1 MPAKTVELH
10 ERARV
15 GIVKGAMLVAEAA
28 RITLGPKGR
37 NVMIQRSFGAPTVT
51 KDGVTVVKEIELE
64 NHFENMGAKLI
75 REVAQKT
82 SDVAGDGTTTA
93 TVLAGAIVREGIK
106 LLAAGFPAM
115 ELRRGIEAAVLKA
128 VATIKEM
135 SRPVKE
141 RDRLEQVATVSANGD
156 KSIGK
161 IVADAMD
168 KVGKEGVIT
177 VEEARGLDTVLDLV
191 EGMRFDRGYLSP
203 YFVTNPDKMTVDL
216 DEPLILFYEKK
227 LSNLREILP
236 LLESVV
242 QTRRQLLIIA
252 EDVESEALAALVVNK
267 LRGTIKVAAVKAPGF
282 GDRRKEMLQDMAI
295 LTGGTLIAEELGT
308 KIENVEIASLGKAR
322 KVLIDKDNTTIIG
335 GAGKKSEIQGRIELI
350 RRQIEETT
358 SDYDR
363 EKLQERLAKLTG
375 GVAVIKV
382 GAATEVEMKEKK
394 ARVDDAVH
402 ALRAA
407 VEEGIVPG
415 GGVALVRAIAAVE
428 SLRLGEDKKAG
439 AGIVAAAMA
448 EPLRQIARNAGHEP
462 EIVLNAVL
470 EGKGDF
476 GFNAATEVYED
487 LVKAGVIDPA
497 KVVRSALE
505 NAASAAS
512 MMLTT
517 EAAVAEAPRKPAP
530 MPAMPGG
537 GGMGGMGGMGWAE
550 WAEWV
555 AWEAWTITATT
566 SSCWGGKNGGQSG
579 ARAE

>member
-15 GIVKGAMLVAEAA
+15 GIVKGAALVADAA
-28 RITLGPKGR
+28 RVTLGPKGR
-37 NVMIQRSFGAPTVT
+37 NVMIQRSFGAPIVT
-51 KDGVTVVKEIELE
+51 KDGVTVVKEIEVE
-64 NHFENMGAKLI
+64 NRFENMGAKLI

-82 SDVAGDGTTTA
+82 SEVAGDGTTTA
-93 TVLAGAIVREGIK
+93 TLLAGAIVREGIK

-115 ELRRGIEAAVLKA
+115 ELRRGIEAAVIKA

-135 SRPVKE
+135 SQPVK
-141 RDRLEQVATVSANGD
+141 DRTRMEQVATVSANGD
-156 KSIGK
+156 RSIGK
-161 IVADAMD
+161 IVSDAMD

-177 VEEARGLDTVLDLV
+177 VEEARGLDTVLELV

-203 YFVTNPDKMTVDL
+203 YFITNPEKMIVEL
-216 DEPLILFYEKK
+216 DEPLILYHEKK

-242 QTRRQLLIIA
+242 QLGRPLLVIA
-252 EDVESEALAALVVNK
+252 EDVDSEALAALVVNK

-282 GDRRKEMLQDMAI
+282 GDRRKEMMQDMAI

-308 KIENVEIASLGKAR
+308 KIENVKVDALGKAKR
-322 KVLIDKDNTTIIG
+322 VLIDKDNTTIIG
-335 GAGKKSEIQGRIELI
+335 GAGKKNEIQGRIELI

-382 GAATEVEMKEKK
+382 GSATEVELKEKK

-407 VEEGIVPG
+407 VEEGIVAG
-415 GGVALVRAIAAVE
+415 GGVALVRAIAAVK
-428 SLRLGEDKKAG
+428 SMRLDENKKAG
-439 AGIVAAAMA
+439 ANVVAAAMS
-448 EPLRQIARNAGHEP
+448 EPLKQIARNAGHEP

-505 NAASAAS
+505 NAGSAAGL
-512 MMLTT
+512 MLTT
-517 EAAVAEAPRKPAP
+517 EAAIAEKPKKAAPA
-530 MPAMPGG
+530 AGMPGGMGGMG
-537 GGMGGMGGMGWAE
+537 GGMGGMG
-550 WAEWV
+550 
-555 AWEAWTITATT
+555 
-566 SSCWGGKNGGQSG
+566 
-579 ARAE
+579 

>member
-10 ERARV
+10 ERSRL
-15 GIVKGAMLVAEAA
+15 GIVKGATMVADAA
-28 RITLGPKGR
+28 RVTLGPKGR

-51 KDGVTVVKEIELE
+51 KDGVTVVKEIEFE
-64 NHFENMGAKLI
+64 NRFENMGAKLI

-93 TVLAGAIVREGIK
+93 TVLAGAIVREGIR
-106 LLAAGFPAM
+106 LLAAGLPAM
-115 ELRRGIEAAVLKA
+115 ELRHGIEAAVVKA
-128 VATIKEM
+128 VASIKEA
-135 SRPVKE
+135 SRPVKDRE
-141 RDRLEQVATVSANGD
+141 RMLQVATVSSNGD
-156 KSIGK
+156 KEIGK
-161 IVADAMD
+161 IVSDAMD

-203 YFVTNPDKMTVDL
+203 YFVTNADKLTVEL
-216 DEPLILFYEKK
+216 DEPLVLFHEKK

-242 QTRRQLLIIA
+242 QSGRQLLIIA

-295 LTGGTLIAEELGT
+295 LTGGTVIAEELGF
-308 KIENVEIASLGKAR
+308 KIENVEIGSLGKCK
-322 KVLIDKDNTTIIG
+322 KVLIDKDNTTIVG
-335 GAGKKSEIQGRIELI
+335 GAGKKSEIEGRIQLI
-350 RRQIEETT
+350 RRQIEDTT

-375 GVAVIKV
+375 GVAVIRV
-382 GAATEVEMKEKK
+382 GAATEVELKEKK

-407 VEEGIVPG
+407 VEEGIVAG
-415 GGVALVRAIAAVE
+415 GGVALVRAIEGVRAM
-428 SLRLGEDKKAG
+428 RLDENRKAG
-439 AGIVAAAMA
+439 ANIVAAAMS

-462 EIVLNAVL
+462 HVVLNAVL

-505 NAASAAS
+505 NAASAAAL
-512 MMLTT
+512 MLTT
-517 EAAVAEAPRKPAP
+517 DAAIAEAPKKPAP
-530 MPAMPGG
+530 VPAMPAGGMG
-537 GGMGGMGGMGWAE
+537 GGMGGMGGMG
-550 WAEWV
+550 
-555 AWEAWTITATT
+555 
-566 SSCWGGKNGGQSG
+566 GGMDDFGDDF
-579 ARAE
+579 